1 MGRKPSGKIEFWSF
15 PELYN
20 LELAIGINVQHS
32 FPRHLHQVFCIG
44 LIEEGKR
51 NCFYRGS
58 QHTIL
63 PGNVIVI
70 NPGEAH
76 SCEAAEPHTYRM
88 LCCPEH
94 LLRLVLSGQG
104 DTRQKAPFFPELII
118 NEPTVFQSLLGLSA
132 LLLES
137 KSTLEK
143 ESALL
148 EFLAELVIKYSD
160 NIEIAKNEQYFPV
173 KLAKEYLE
181 ANFMEDLSLEQLAR
195 LVNLS
200 PFHFLRVF
208 SKQIGISPYL
218 YQTKLR
224 IKAAQ
229 NLLNQGMSLSQVAC
243 ETGFVDQSHFT
254 KVFKKIVGITP
265 GKYNLNC
272 SY

>member
-1 MGRKPSGKIEFWSF
+1 MSRKPSGKIDFWSF

-20 LELAIGINVQHS
+20 LEMAIGVNVKHS

-58 QHTIL
+58 QYTIL
-63 PGNVIVI
+63 PGSVIVI

-88 LCCPEH
+88 LCCPEN
-94 LLRLVLSGQG
+94 LLQMVISGEG
-104 DTRQKAPFFPELII
+104 DTKQKTPFFPDLVI
-118 NEPTVFQSLLGLSA
+118 NEQAIFQRLLYLSA

-143 ESALL
+143 ESILL
-148 EFLAELVIKYSD
+148 EFLAELVAKHGK
-160 NIEIAKNEQYFPV
+160 NVVVVKNEQYFPI

-181 ANFMEDLSLEQLAR
+181 ANFAEDLSLEQLAR

-208 SKQIGISPYL
+208 SKQIGVSPHL

-229 NLLNQGMSLSQVAC
+229 NLLNQGMPLSQVAS

-254 KVFKKIVGITP
+254 KVFKKLVGITP
-265 GKYNLNC
+265 GNYNLNC
-272 SY
+272 SL